1 MVSLPVTRT
10 ATPHTMSSRKR
21 SGSGSKRPREKV
33 VFIYELIFRGEDP
46 RTNNP
51 SEEFW
56 NEFFLLQPN
65 VDALEQEL
73 NKQTTDQLG
82 GVKENINELFA
93 RCVDIL
99 ETEHAHPKRLYNCLL
114 TLATLLH
121 GFFRKAAAEQGSGF
135 DLIHT
140 LMGFE
145 EADERMRRLVTLCN
159 RFLTKGAVPSDPSL
173 LLDDADQQ
181 TVQRTNE
188 CVRDVCLKLWLML
201 VTGTDHVSQN
211 VLLEYIMINNC
222 IFEPLVNILGESQL
236 RARHGHDVVILLT
249 LLVNYRKYEGA
260 NPYIV
265 QLSLLADELALNGY
279 SQVISAALID
289 FCRQYATQNALENGG
304 GGGGGQHGS
313 SSWFSSLSNIVG
325 NMFVSDEGVER
336 VQQIRANNALLALY
350 EAIHLN
356 RNFITTLAQTQA
368 ESSAPPSPSNT
379 LSQQQAAGGAAAAMV
394 VGKELKASA
403 APILDAMTQSPTNLL
418 VAVFQYCS
426 IVMQDH
432 KNESAA
438 ATLKLC
444 LLILTCIAEDQYANA
459 LMHDVNLSFKV
470 ALHRA
475 PMRHRKI
482 PVDRL
487 SKLQPLAATL
497 LDLLLEFVVSHL
509 MKKFP
514 MEQYL
519 LCVGIIHRVLCYQKR
534 CRVRLTYPWKEL
546 WSALI
551 GLLKFL
557 VQQEQTLVKRCNIFH
572 LAIQVVNI
580 FNLYITYGDTFLAT
594 TNSYDELYY
603 ELNREEK
610 VFSEIHAMVLR
621 YTTMPECEYKED
633 VLRLLNSLVNIL
645 AIIKHFQIKIK
656 EWLEL
661 HHISTPSEEQILDV
675 VRKNYD
681 LTLKLQDS
689 LDQYERYAES
699 PRHSAFFTTMVREV
713 VQDTKTSVYA
723 AVKEAASQ
731 GNSLLPVA
739 AQINP

>member
-1 MVSLPVTRT
+1 
-10 ATPHTMSSRKR
+10 MSSRKR
-21 SGSGSKRPREKV
+21 SGSGSKRPKEKV

-46 RTNNP
+46 RKQCSRNSENNP
-51 SEEFW
+51 SDEFW

-65 VDALEQEL
+65 VEALEQEL
-73 NKQTTDQLG
+73 NKQTSDQLA
-82 GVKENINELFA
+82 GVKQNINDLFC
-93 RCVDIL
+93 RCLDIL
-99 ETEHAHPKRLYNCLL
+99 ESASESAHPKRIYNCLL
-114 TLATLLH
+114 TLAALVH
-121 GFFRKAAAEQGSGF
+121 GFFKKASAEQASGGF
-135 DLIHT
+135 DLINT
-140 LMGFE
+140 LMGFD
-145 EADERMRRLVTLCN
+145 EAEERMKRLVEFCN
-159 RFLTKGAVPSDPSL
+159 RFLTKGAIAIDSL
-173 LLDDADQQ
+173 DHDELNSEEASQHQAVL
-181 TVQRTNE
+181 RTNE
-188 CVRDVCLKLWLML
+188 CIRDVCLKLWIML

-211 VLLEYIMINNC
+211 VLLEYIMINNS
-222 IFEPLVNILGESQL
+222 IFDPLVNILSESQL
-236 RARHGHDVVILLT
+236 RPRHGNDVVILLT

-289 FCRQYATQNALENGG
+289 FCRQYNTQNALEG
-304 GGGGGQHGS
+304 GGGGGQGSGGLTALGSSSSS

-336 VQQIRANNALLALY
+336 VQQIRANNALLLALY

-356 RNFITTLAQTQA
+356 RNFITTLAQTQT

-379 LSQQQAAGGAAAAMV
+379 LSHNQAAQAAAVATTSD
-394 VGKELKASA
+394 LKS
-403 APILDAMTQSPTNLL
+403 APILDAMTLSPTNLL

-432 KNESAA
+432 KNESSAA
-438 ATLKLC
+438 NLKLC
-444 LLILTCIAEDQYANA
+444 LLILTCIAEDQYANS

-475 PMRHRKI
+475 HMRHRKI

-497 LDLLLEFVVSHL
+497 LDLLLEFIVSHL

-514 MEQYL
+514 MELYL
-519 LCVGIIHRVLCYQKR
+519 LCVGIIHRILCYQKR

-572 LAIQVVNI
+572 LAIQIVNI

-610 VFSEIHAMVLR
+610 VFSEIHAMG
-621 YTTMPECEYKED
+621 E
-633 VLRLLNSLVNIL
+633 
-645 AIIKHFQIKIK
+645 
-656 EWLEL
+656 
-661 HHISTPSEEQILDV
+661 
-675 VRKNYD
+675 
-681 LTLKLQDS
+681 
-689 LDQYERYAES
+689 
-699 PRHSAFFTTMVREV
+699 
-713 VQDTKTSVYA
+713 
-723 AVKEAASQ
+723 
-731 GNSLLPVA
+731 
-739 AQINP
+739 

>member
-1 MVSLPVTRT
+1 
-10 ATPHTMSSRKR
+10 MSSRRR
-21 SGSGSKRPREKV
+21 SGSGSKRPKEKV

-73 NKQTTDQLG
+73 NKQTSEQLG
-82 GVKENINELFA
+82 GVKKNINELFS

-99 ETEHAHPKRLYNCLL
+99 ECSEAAHPKRIYNCLL
-114 TLATLLH
+114 TLSALVH

-135 DLIHT
+135 DLINT

-145 EADERMRRLVTLCN
+145 EAEERMKRLVQFCN
-159 RFLTKGAVPSDPSL
+159 RFLIKGAIAIEPNAQMHDMEL
-173 LLDDADQQ
+173 NNEEATQQ
-181 TVQRTNE
+181 QAVLRTNE
-188 CVRDVCLKLWLML
+188 CIRDVCLKLWVML

-211 VLLEYIMINNC
+211 VLLEYTMINNS
-222 IFEPLVNILGESQL
+222 IFEPLVNILSESQL
-236 RARHGHDVVILLT
+236 RARHGNDVVILLT
-249 LLVNYRKYEGA
+249 LLVNYRKDEGAA

-289 FCRQYATQNALENGG
+289 FCRQYANQNALDGG
-304 GGGGGQHGS
+304 PGGAGGTGGGGQHGGQSQS

-336 VQQIRANNALLALY
+336 IQQIRANNALLLALY

-356 RNFITTLAQTQA
+356 RNFITTLAQTQT

-379 LSQQQAAGGAAAAMV
+379 LSHNQAAAAGAV
-394 VGKELKASA
+394 VASDLK
-403 APILDAMTQSPTNLL
+403 APILDAMTLSPTNLL

-432 KNESAA
+432 KNESSAA
-438 ATLKLC
+438 NLKLC
-444 LLILTCIAEDQYANA
+444 LLILTCIAEDQYANS

-470 ALHRA
+470 SLHRA
-475 PMRHRKI
+475 HMRHRKI

-497 LDLLLEFVVSHL
+497 LDLLLEFIVSHL

-514 MEQYL
+514 MELYL
-519 LCVGIIHRVLCYQKR
+519 LCVGIIHRILCYQKR

-572 LAIQVVNI
+572 LAIQIVNI

-610 VFSEIHAMVLR
+610 VFSEIHAMG
-621 YTTMPECEYKED
+621 K
-633 VLRLLNSLVNIL
+633 
-645 AIIKHFQIKIK
+645 
-656 EWLEL
+656 
-661 HHISTPSEEQILDV
+661 
-675 VRKNYD
+675 
-681 LTLKLQDS
+681 
-689 LDQYERYAES
+689 
-699 PRHSAFFTTMVREV
+699 
-713 VQDTKTSVYA
+713 
-723 AVKEAASQ
+723 
-731 GNSLLPVA
+731 
-739 AQINP
+739 

>member
-1 MVSLPVTRT
+1 MLNLIGDVGNSPNHLPT
-10 ATPHTMSSRKR
+10 
-21 SGSGSKRPREKV
+21 
-33 VFIYELIFRGEDP
+33 LLQD
-46 RTNNP
+46 
-51 SEEFW
+51 
-56 NEFFLLQPN
+56 EFFLLQPN
-65 VDALEQEL
+65 LSALEQEL
-73 NKQTTDQLG
+73 NKQTSDQLA
-82 GVKENINELFA
+82 GVKENINELFC

-99 ETEHAHPKRLYNCLL
+99 ESSDSSAHPKRVYNCLL
-114 TLATLLH
+114 TLAALIH
-121 GFFRKAAAEQGSGF
+121 GFFRKASTEQGTGF
-135 DLIHT
+135 DVINT

-145 EADERMRRLVTLCN
+145 EAEERMKRLVEFCN
-159 RFLTKGAVPSDPSL
+159 RSLTKGAVSVDHLVDLS
-173 LLDDADQQ
+173 ADHQS
-181 TVQRTNE
+181 VLRTNE
-188 CVRDVCLKLWLML
+188 CIRDVCLKLWLLL
-201 VTGTDHVSQN
+201 VSGTDHVSQN
-211 VLLEYIMINNC
+211 VLLEYIMINNS
-222 IFEPLVNILGESQL
+222 IFEPLVNILSESQL
-236 RARHGHDVVILLT
+236 RGRHGNDVVILLT

-279 SQVISAALID
+279 SQVISCALID
-289 FCRQYATQNALENGG
+289 FCRQYATQNAIEAAGG
-304 GGGGGQHGS
+304 VTGQTHSSS

-336 VQQIRANNALLALY
+336 VQQIRANNALLLALY

-356 RNFITTLAQTQA
+356 RNFITTLAQTQT

-379 LSQQQAAGGAAAAMV
+379 LSHNQAQQV
-394 VGKELKASA
+394 ASA
-403 APILDAMTQSPTNLL
+403 VSANDLKAPILDAMTLSPTNLL

-432 KNESAA
+432 KNESSAA
-438 ATLKLC
+438 NLKLC
-444 LLILTCIAEDQYANA
+444 LLILTCIAEDQYANS
-459 LMHDVNLSFKV
+459 LMHDVNLSFRV

-497 LDLLLEFVVSHL
+497 LDLLLEFIVSHL

-514 MEQYL
+514 MELYL

-534 CRVRLTYPWKEL
+534 CRVRLSYPWKEL

-572 LAIQVVNI
+572 LAIQIVNI

-610 VFSEIHAMVLR
+610 VFSEIHAMG
-621 YTTMPECEYKED
+621 E
-633 VLRLLNSLVNIL
+633 
-645 AIIKHFQIKIK
+645 
-656 EWLEL
+656 
-661 HHISTPSEEQILDV
+661 
-675 VRKNYD
+675 
-681 LTLKLQDS
+681 
-689 LDQYERYAES
+689 
-699 PRHSAFFTTMVREV
+699 
-713 VQDTKTSVYA
+713 
-723 AVKEAASQ
+723 
-731 GNSLLPVA
+731 
-739 AQINP
+739 